1 MDNREELE
9 RLLKEFARLHAEYVL
24 VPRPVMV
31 AGDLGTDLTDLK
43 IKVQEAETLRDEA
56 WYQVISIFDR
66 EHDRVMA
73 LSRWLRDAVQML
85 SEVTASIDYRMREE
99 K

>member
-9 RLLKEFARLHAEYVL
+9 RLLNELTNQHANYVMAQHEL
-24 VPRPVMV
+24 A
-31 AGDLGTDLTDLK
+31 AGDPE
-43 IKVQEAETLRDEA
+43 QEADLRDKMQSAETFGYEA
-56 WYQVISIFDR
+56 WYNIVSMFDR

-73 LSRWLRDAVQML
+73 LSRWLRDATQML
-85 SEVTASIDYRMREE
+85 SEVTASIDYRMSEE